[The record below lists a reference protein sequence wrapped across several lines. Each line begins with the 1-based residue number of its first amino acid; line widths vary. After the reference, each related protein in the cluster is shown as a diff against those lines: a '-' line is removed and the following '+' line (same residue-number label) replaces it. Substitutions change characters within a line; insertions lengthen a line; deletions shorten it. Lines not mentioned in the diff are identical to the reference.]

1 MVVDPS
7 TSIRPHVGIGS
18 LNAPARI
25 GTVTIQHGSGS
36 PSAAYNALQIGDLY
50 IDTTNGALYIATAT
64 GSGSW
69 QQYTAATA
77 TLASG
82 TTIGGTS
89 VITGS
94 GDPNGTATAVR
105 IGDLYVDYTNNMIW
119 IASATG
125 TSSWYCAAMSGQCIY
140 AAMKTGITTTQV
152 NAGYTILTGITGV
165 TIVPVKCE
173 VFQTAATSG
182 GTSIAVQD
190 TNSSPVAIL
199 TATEAALAA
208 SLVVSSSAPASG
220 VTLGAGLFSAITA
233 GKGIAI
239 KGTGTIVNTGTWTV
253 VVKYMISA

>member
-105 IGDLYVDYTNNMIW
+105 VGDLYVDYTNNMIW

-140 AAMKTGITTTQV
+140 AAMKTGIT
-152 NAGYTILTGITGV
+152 GV
-165 TIVPVKCE
+165 TLVPVKCE

-208 SLVVSSSAPASG
+208 SLVVSSSTPASG